1 MSNPTDTRLRDEDEP
16 SAIAAGESP
25 GRDEIAAG
33 EPGTGEPEDDTEAIT
48 RTYGKPS
55 RTIPLVLLAAVG
67 GYIMMLTLGT
77 ALQLRLSAMNEATA
91 TTVYSRITSV
101 SGILMLVAI
110 PLIGALSDRTTSR
123 FGRRRPWILG
133 GYLVSLVCMAAIG
146 TMTSHIVIGI
156 AYVVGITAAQA
167 GFNAYAVIP
176 VEGVPNRMRARV
188 MGFMGMMG
196 ALAMSAG
203 AAIAGRLVGTPA
215 LMMTVPVLLALATT
229 FPLILLY
236 KDPQRD
242 KADVPALDLGG
253 LFSGFFVLYLVV
265 GLGLKPGDAGATAG
279 RLSLMSAPVSILVF
293 TGSGWI
299 SDKLGMLKPLVA
311 ASAVIMA
318 IGLVIAATS
327 ASVTGFTVAWMVF
340 AVGQPMYLTVDLA
353 LCAKVL
359 PAEAD
364 AGKDMAVFGLALNL
378 GNVLVPAIAPTL
390 LGAHSDNY
398 PLLWGVAA
406 AMCIVGALIMPLIRG
421 VK

>member
-1 MSNPTDTRLRDEDEP
+1 
-16 SAIAAGESP
+16 
-25 GRDEIAAG
+25 
-33 EPGTGEPEDDTEAIT
+33 
-48 RTYGKPS
+48 
-55 RTIPLVLLAAVG
+55 
-67 GYIMMLTLGT
+67 
-77 ALQLRLSAMNEATA
+77 
-91 TTVYSRITSV
+91 
-101 SGILMLVAI
+101 
-110 PLIGALSDRTTSR
+110 
-123 FGRRRPWILG
+123 
-133 GYLVSLVCMAAIG
+133 
-146 TMTSHIVIGI
+146 
-156 AYVVGITAAQA
+156 
-167 GFNAYAVIP
+167 
-176 VEGVPNRMRARV
+176 
-188 MGFMGMMG
+188 
-196 ALAMSAG
+196 
-203 AAIAGRLVGTPA
+203 
-215 LMMTVPVLLALATT
+215 MMTVPVLLALATT

-253 LFSGFFVLYLVV
+253 LFSGFFVNPRKYPNFGWLWLSRFLAGIAMTAFLSFFVLYLITN
-265 GLGLKPGDAGATAG
+265 LHFTPAEAGATAG

-406 AMCIVGALIMPLIRG
+406 AMCVVGALIMPLIRG